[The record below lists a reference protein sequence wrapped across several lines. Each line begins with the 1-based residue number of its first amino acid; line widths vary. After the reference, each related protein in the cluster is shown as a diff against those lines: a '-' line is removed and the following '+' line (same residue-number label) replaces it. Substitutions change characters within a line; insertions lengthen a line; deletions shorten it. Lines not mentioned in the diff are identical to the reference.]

1 MNDFNITVFEKR
13 KMLNQF
19 YQKCQQ
25 AESAETAHWLK
36 DSEDSNPVYLDTF
49 NLKKEVV
56 WVAKRERSKYWNC
69 LYYKYWN
76 HIIKGDFR
84 FAFSA
89 LT

>member
-36 DSEDSNPVYLDTF
+36 DSEDSNPVYLDMF
-49 NLKKEVV
+49 NLKKR
-56 WVAKRERSKYWNC
+56 WSGLPNA
-69 LYYKYWN
+69 
-76 HIIKGDFR
+76 
-84 FAFSA
+84 SA
-89 LT
+89 QNIGIANTTSF

>member
-36 DSEDSNPVYLDTF
+36 DSEDSNPTYLDMF
-49 NLKKEVV
+49 NLKKR
-56 WVAKRERSKYWNC
+56 WSGLLNA
-69 LYYKYWN
+69 
-76 HIIKGDFR
+76 
-84 FAFSA
+84 SA
-89 LT
+89 QSIGIAYTTSI

>member
-36 DSEDSNPVYLDTF
+36 DSEDSNPAYLDMF
-49 NLKKEVV
+49 NLKKR
-56 WVAKRERSKYWNC
+56 WSGLLNA
-69 LYYKYWN
+69 
-76 HIIKGDFR
+76 
-84 FAFSA
+84 SA
-89 LT
+89 QSIGIAYTTSI